1 MTSEEHFRRAERVI
15 PGGVN
20 SPVRAWKAVG
30 GTPRFIVRGS
40 GAWVWDT
47 EDHRYL
53 DVVGSWGPLILG
65 HAHPA
70 VVAAVSAAAEH
81 GTSFGAPTTQEIEL
95 AELIVAAL
103 PGADQVRLVSS
114 GTEALMTA
122 IRLARGHTGR
132 RRIVKFAGCYHGH
145 SDGLLVKAGSG
156 ALTMGMPDSLG
167 VPPEIAGLTA
177 VATFNDL
184 QGVREIFSRG
194 SHDVAAVVVEPVAAN
209 MGTVPAGTGF
219 LEGLRQLTID
229 NGALLIFDEVI
240 TGFRVAWGGAQRR
253 LGVKP
258 DLTCLGKVIGGG
270 LPLAALAGRRD
281 MMQGLAPVGSVYQ
294 AGTLSGNPIA
304 VAAGLATLR
313 HLASGRAYERL
324 EHLGALLEQQVEREL
339 KSGNTPAVFNRFG
352 SLFTVFLGV
361 ETVQTF
367 AHVLSADT
375 EAFGRFFRA
384 LLERGIYY
392 PPSQFEA
399 AFLSLAHTEGDVACL
414 ATAIGESLR
423 DAL

>member
-20 SPVRAWKAVG
+20 SPVRAWNAVG
-30 GTPRFIVRGS
+30 GTPRFLVRGS

-81 GTSFGAPTTQEIEL
+81 GTSFGAPTTQEIDL
-95 AELIVAAL
+95 AELIVGAL

-184 QGVREIFSRG
+184 QGVREILSRG
-194 SHDVAAVVVEPVAAN
+194 ADDVAAVVVEPVAAN
-209 MGTVPAGTGF
+209 MGTVPASTGF

-229 NGALLIFDEVI
+229 NGALLIFDEVV

-281 MMQGLAPVGSVYQ
+281 VMQGLAPVGGVYQ

-339 KSGNTPAVFNRFG
+339 KSGDTPAVFNRFG

-361 ETVQTF
+361 ETVETF

-375 EAFGRFFRA
+375 AAFGRFFRA

-399 AFLSLAHTEGDVACL
+399 AFLSLAHTEEDVACL

-423 DAL
+423 EAL